1 MKIRFKEDCGFTLVD
16 ATGNEVDN
24 FFKAGDIQEGDI
36 LADHGE
42 YVSFGDRDGW
52 QAHGLKKTQ
61 FEIVSDS
68 TWPFPDQPEPQW
80 YSEQKAR
87 WDELEKQGWKF
98 SSVRKFGKVCLQME
112 RNGAVAAFE
121 LPWGAMSF
129 QTIHTWMLR
138 RCEEVARAQ

>member
-1 MKIRFKEDCGFTLVD
+1 MKIRFKEDCGFI
-16 ATGNEVDN
+16 
-24 FFKAGDIQEGDI
+24 KAGDIQEGDI
-36 LADHGE
+36 LEDHGE

-52 QAHGLKKTQ
+52 QVHDLKKTQ

-87 WDELEKQGWKF
+87 WDKLVKQGWTF
-98 SSVRKFGKVCLQME
+98 SDVRKVGKVCLQIE
-112 RNGAVAAFE
+112 RNGVVAAFE
-121 LPWGAMSF
+121 HPWGAMSF
-129 QTIHTWMLR
+129 QRGAMSFEAIHAWMLE